1 MIITKLQGGL
11 GNQMLQYAAG
21 KRLAEHHGTILKVDT
36 SLYTTDQ
43 IGITPRHYELS
54 CFKADVLFAT
64 DEEVRMFKKEKGRI
78 GRIME
83 RFARTLH
90 IPGRYPLVRE
100 RHFHF
105 DPEILAAPDN
115 VYLEGY
121 FVTER
126 YFKDIEEDIRRDFCF
141 KEPLRGENENIMKRI
156 RETDSIAIHVRRGDY
171 VYDKKT
177 NDFHGV
183 CGVPYYMGAI
193 AFMSAKVRD
202 PHFFVFSDDI
212 DWVKKNITIDLP
224 MEYIDHN
231 KGKDAYKDMQLM
243 SLCKHDIIANST
255 FSWWGAW
262 LDRYEK
268 KIVVAPKHWF
278 ADPSIDTKD
287 VIPETWIRL

>member
-21 KRLAEHHGTILKVDT
+21 RRLAEHHNTTLKLDA
-36 SLYTTDQ
+36 SLYGTAQD
-43 IGITPRHYELS
+43 GITPRRYELS
-54 CFKADVLFAT
+54 CFTMDVLFAT
-64 DEEVRMFKKEKGRI
+64 DEEMRPFKRQKGKL
-78 GRIME
+78 GRAVD
-83 RFARTLH
+83 RLRRYVS
-90 IPGRYPLVRE
+90 IPEWRPIVRE

-105 DPEILAAPDN
+105 DPHVLSAPDN

-121 FVTER
+121 FATER
-126 YFKDIEEDIRRDFCF
+126 YFKDIEGIIRREFTF
-141 KEPLRGENENIMKRI
+141 KEPLAGENEALAARI
-156 RETDSIAIHVRRGDY
+156 TRTDSIAIHVRRGDY
-171 VYDKKT
+171 VQDKKT

-183 CGVPYYMGAI
+183 CGIPYYMSAI

-212 DWVKKNITIDLP
+212 DWVRKNMHIDLP

-231 KGKDAYKDMQLM
+231 KGDEAYKDMQLM
-243 SLCKHDIIANST
+243 SLCKHSIVANST

-262 LDRYEK
+262 LDAYEK
-268 KIVVAPKHWF
+268 KIVVSPRHWF
-278 ADPSIDTKD
+278 ADPSVDTND